1 MRSISNG
8 KINCLYIRPAELCR
22 NRNLFQRCI
31 FGDQKDD
38 GTEPGPFPMVS
49 EFLESRIP
57 LPVCSSV
64 IYPWIS

>member
-8 KINCLYIRPAELCR
+8 KINCLYIRP
-22 NRNLFQRCI
+22 NRNFYESCL

-49 EFLESRIP
+49 EFLDYRIP
-57 LPVCSSV
+57 LPVFWSV
-64 IYPWIS
+64 IYPWIFRN